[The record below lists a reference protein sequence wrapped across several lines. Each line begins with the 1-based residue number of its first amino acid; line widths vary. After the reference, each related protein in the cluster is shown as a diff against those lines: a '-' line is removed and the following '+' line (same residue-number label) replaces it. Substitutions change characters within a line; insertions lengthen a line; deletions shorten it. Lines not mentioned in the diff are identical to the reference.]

1 MITILKKDVE
11 TLLDKKIGIED
22 NQTERE
28 RQDIIARSDFKEIP
42 NRFLRSELSAL
53 YSVTHK
59 FRGIAFW
66 CGITILCNGSDLRVH
81 AFAPCLGVS
90 AA

>member
-66 CGITILCNGSDLRVH
+66 CGIISRQFCAMVATYESMHLLLV
-81 AFAPCLGVS
+81 
-90 AA
+90 